1 MRAGRIDIRVL
12 VPFVLVAALVFAV
25 PLMTSDRYLLKVFTF
40 VGVNVIIVT
49 GMALLFGY
57 AGQVSLG
64 HAAFYGIGAY
74 ASAYVVKTLGWPW
87 LGGIAAAVA
96 LTAVGGLLLALPSL
110 RLKGHYLAMAT
121 LGFGEIMRVVFVE
134 ARSVTGGPDGFSGI
148 PYASVGG
155 LSFDTPA
162 ANYWLIWGV
171 AAGVLLLAANLVR
184 SRAGRAMRALHGSE
198 SGAMA
203 CGVDLTGLKVR
214 VFVISAVL
222 AGLAGAL
229 YAHVVGFISPSTF
242 SLHVSVVL
250 VAMAVLGGT
259 RSLVGPA
266 LAATLLTLI
275 PFADAVIP
283 GLSRSALETIQE
295 WQEDIY
301 GLTIIAVMIFMPAGL
316 AGMLRRIGVSG
327 RRER

>member
-1 MRAGRIDIRVL
+1 MGERRIDIRIVVGL
-12 VPFVLVAALVFAV
+12 VLVAALVFAV
-25 PLMTSDRYLLKVFTF
+25 PLLTSDRYLLKVLTF

-74 ASAYVVKTLGWPW
+74 TSAFVVASLGWPW
-87 LGGIAAAVA
+87 LAGVVLAVV
-96 LTAVGGLLLALPSL
+96 LTSVGGLLLALPSL

-134 ARSVTGGPDGFSGI
+134 ARTVTGGPDGFSGI
-148 PYASVGG
+148 PFASVGG
-155 LSFDTPA
+155 LTIDSA
-162 ANYWLIWGV
+162 GGNYWLIWGV
-171 AAGVLLLAANLVR
+171 AAVVLAFAANLVR

-198 SGAMA
+198 SGALA
-203 CGVDLTGLKVR
+203 CGIDLTGLKVR
-214 VFVISAVL
+214 VFVISAAL

-242 SLHVSVVL
+242 SLHVSVLL

-259 RSLVGPA
+259 RSLAGPV
-266 LAATLLTLI
+266 LATALLTMI

-295 WQEDIY
+295 WQEDVY
-301 GLTIIAVMIFMPAGL
+301 GLTIIAVLLFVPGGL
-316 AGMLRRIGVSG
+316 AGALRRVSG
-327 RRER
+327 LGRRAG